1 MSTSLQWRHA
11 GHMVA
16 VAMVV
21 LFIGS
26 ADAWGCPS
34 GFKDCDPY
42 KPGCETCIKNDVN
55 NCGDCKKQCK
65 DLPYTTKKCA
75 DGKCVYSC
83 KPGWADCDK
92 NILKNGCETDTGKDA
107 TNCGA
112 CGNCCKQVPYAV
124 TKCSGG
130 KCQEPVCKA
139 GWGNCDKNMWSNG
152 CEKDL
157 GKDTANCGSCYNKCK
172 VTLKGGEATCSGGKC
187 GQQCKKGTKF
197 DKTKNCCVP
206 VKAY

>member
-1 MSTSLQWRHA
+1 MRATPLHLLSSYCPPRSSLLVLVFLQPSSPAFDFIAPVQTHPAPLSEMSTSQQWRHA
-11 GHMVA
+11 GLMVA

-34 GFKDCDPY
+34 GFKNCDPY

-83 KPGWADCDK
+83 KPGWAD
-92 NILKNGCETDTGKDA
+92 
-107 TNCGA
+107 
-112 CGNCCKQVPYAV
+112 
-124 TKCSGG
+124 
-130 KCQEPVCKA
+130 
-139 GWGNCDKNMWSNG
+139 CDKNMWSNG